1 MLQFAIRYRLQ
12 TCSQEQKKRKR
23 SGEIEALSLPTVAKY
38 FGTMLQFAI
47 RYRLQTCSQEQKK
60 RKRSGEIEALSLPT
74 VAKYFGRNASESSS
88 AGLAE
93 KKE

>member
-1 MLQFAIRYRLQ
+1 
-12 TCSQEQKKRKR
+12 
-23 SGEIEALSLPTVAKY
+23 
-38 FGTMLQFAI
+38 MLQFAI